1 MSVWKRAML
10 YLARKKGRTVLLFF
24 YIVVMSGFILT
35 AFSLKNAAEQ
45 QLTRLR
51 QTLGTGFVL
60 RIDTENAA
68 NVGIVVDDNGYT
80 DSTYIGTRITDQ
92 TIEKILE
99 LDGVTN
105 YTLPKE
111 FDIVWTGLSLRTGFW
126 SEFTP
131 DETLTE
137 QHVEVSKQQILAYSC
152 INGELNKNFRT
163 GALEISEGRNLREG
177 DSFQT
182 VISEKLAERNGLS
195 IGDHIMIEVKEAA
208 YRFSK
213 SPQTTWGDPIQLE
226 VTGIFHMNFSQQ
238 DSEWTT
244 ESGYMENDIFVDMHT
259 HAKINEYIEGNWEGE
274 LADIG
279 YPEVIFFVEDPEKT
293 DAIIQEMKGRKD
305 IDISGLLV
313 YPDHAAYEAS
323 AKPYGQIRSFSVIL
337 SAIGTVGAGVILFLL
352 MKLIVHRRM
361 YEVGVLV
368 SLGVKKREIAGQML
382 LECLWISIAAL
393 SVSVLLSIPLNFAC
407 SHAAEHIMMPDQ
419 KEQTYR
425 VTLREGMFPEPE
437 KVSADEIV
445 LFGEVTPK
453 VIMLL
458 IVLVIVISHV
468 SVLLALVQILE
479 IEPKRLLQR
488 M

>member
-92 TIEKILE
+92 TIEKVLE

-111 FDIVWTGLSLRTGFW
+111 FDIVWTGLSLRAGFW

-152 INGELNKNFRT
+152 INGELNKNFLT

-213 SPQTTWGDPIQLE
+213 SPQTTRGDPIQLE

-305 IDISGLLV
+305 IDISGL
-313 YPDHAAYEAS
+313 
-323 AKPYGQIRSFSVIL
+323 
-337 SAIGTVGAGVILFLL
+337 
-352 MKLIVHRRM
+352 
-361 YEVGVLV
+361 LV

>member
-1 MSVWKRAML
+1 
-10 YLARKKGRTVLLFF
+10 
-24 YIVVMSGFILT
+24 
-35 AFSLKNAAEQ
+35 
-45 QLTRLR
+45 
-51 QTLGTGFVL
+51 
-60 RIDTENAA
+60 
-68 NVGIVVDDNGYT
+68 
-80 DSTYIGTRITDQ
+80 
-92 TIEKILE
+92 
-99 LDGVTN
+99 
-105 YTLPKE
+105 
-111 FDIVWTGLSLRTGFW
+111 
-126 SEFTP
+126 
-131 DETLTE
+131 
-137 QHVEVSKQQILAYSC
+137 
-152 INGELNKNFRT
+152 
-163 GALEISEGRNLREG
+163 
-177 DSFQT
+177 
-182 VISEKLAERNGLS
+182 
-195 IGDHIMIEVKEAA
+195 
-208 YRFSK
+208 
-213 SPQTTWGDPIQLE
+213 
-226 VTGIFHMNFSQQ
+226 
-238 DSEWTT
+238 
-244 ESGYMENDIFVDMHT
+244 MHT

-305 IDISGLLV
+305 IDISGL
-313 YPDHAAYEAS
+313 
-323 AKPYGQIRSFSVIL
+323 
-337 SAIGTVGAGVILFLL
+337 
-352 MKLIVHRRM
+352 
-361 YEVGVLV
+361 LV

>member
-92 TIEKILE
+92 TIEKVLE

-111 FDIVWTGLSLRTGFW
+111 FDIVWTGLSLRAGFW

-152 INGELNKNFRT
+152 INGELNKNFLT

-313 YPDHAAYEAS
+313 
-323 AKPYGQIRSFSVIL
+323 
-337 SAIGTVGAGVILFLL
+337 
-352 MKLIVHRRM
+352 
-361 YEVGVLV
+361 